1 MKSNNSPRSGSSGPA
16 DGSSATSRGRSVVV
30 VLSVSAVSYAL
41 VQSMVNPGLEA
52 LRGHVHTTQLG
63 VSWVLTAFLLSSAV
77 LTPVLGRL
85 GDQVGK
91 RRILIAVLLLL
102 TAGSLVAALATSLP
116 VLVLGRL
123 LQGAGGATLPLAF
136 GIVRDLLPT
145 ARVGTT
151 VGLIAAVSSVGGAIG
166 VLVTG
171 PIIEGLGV
179 PWLFWLPAIA
189 NGIMVLAVLL
199 TVPDT
204 GTTAAGGRM
213 NWPAGFLLAAALVLL
228 LLPLSLGQEWGW
240 GSVRTLGLFAAAVVA
255 AAAWVAVET
264 RSRFPLIDMRVFRL
278 RPVWTANLASFLFGV
293 TLYSAFGFIPSFL
306 QTPTGT
312 GYGLGASITAA
323 GLLFLPATAAQFL
336 AGLAAGPL
344 ARRVPTKT
352 LLVAGSVP
360 TVAGFLL
367 LAVLHAERL
376 AGGARDRGR
385 ERGLR
390 YRPLGALRRRRARR
404 SRRTHRRGDG
414 DERQHPHHRRGRG
427 RRRRRHRPRLPHH
440 HRRLPRR
447 GRLHNGVRPARRGR
461 RGGDSS
467 PACSSRPRRTPAHGP
482 RRGPPTSVRPNSPTG
497 PAPSEPTGP
506 DDAEG
511 ADKVDAA
518 DRSRRHTFHIP
529 STNGRTFRC
538 ELGGRRCRA
547 TGVPPDAMSDGT
559 SCP

>member
-1 MKSNNSPRSGSSGPA
+1 MTADNWTMKSNNSPRSGSSGHT
-16 DGSSATSRGRSVVV
+16 DGPSAPSRGRSVVV
-30 VLSVSAVSYAL
+30 ALSVSAVSYAL

-116 VLVLGRL
+116 VLVVGRL

-171 PIIEGLGV
+171 PIIDGLGV

-213 NWPAGFLLAAALVLL
+213 NWPAGFLLAATLILL

-240 GSVRTLGLFAAAVVA
+240 GSARTLGLFAAAVAA

-264 RSRFPLIDMRVFRL
+264 HSRFPLIDMRVFRM

-306 QTPTGT
+306 QTPAGT
-312 GYGLGASITAA
+312 GYGLGESITAA
-323 GLLFLPATAAQFL
+323 GLLFLPATATQFL
-336 AGLAAGPL
+336 GGLAAGPL

-367 LAVLHAERL
+367 LAVLHGSAWQVALGTAVASVGFGIGLSALSVVVVHAVPAEHTGAATGMNANIRTI
-376 AGGARDRGR
+376 GGAVGAAVVATVLASRTTTGGFPDEGGYTAVFVLLAAAAAA
-385 ERGLR
+385 GLLACLLI
-390 YRPLGALRRRRARR
+390 PAKADPGPQAEEA
-404 SRRTHRRGDG
+404 TA
-414 DERQHPHHRRGRG
+414 DERVPELVD
-427 RRRRRHRPRLPHH
+427 RPRP
-440 HRRLPRR
+440 
-447 GRLHNGVRPARRGR
+447 
-461 RGGDSS
+461 
-467 PACSSRPRRTPAHGP
+467 
-482 RRGPPTSVRPNSPTG
+482 
-497 PAPSEPTGP
+497 
-506 DDAEG
+506 
-511 ADKVDAA
+511 
-518 DRSRRHTFHIP
+518 F
-529 STNGRTFRC
+529 
-538 ELGGRRCRA
+538 
-547 TGVPPDAMSDGT
+547 
-559 SCP
+559 